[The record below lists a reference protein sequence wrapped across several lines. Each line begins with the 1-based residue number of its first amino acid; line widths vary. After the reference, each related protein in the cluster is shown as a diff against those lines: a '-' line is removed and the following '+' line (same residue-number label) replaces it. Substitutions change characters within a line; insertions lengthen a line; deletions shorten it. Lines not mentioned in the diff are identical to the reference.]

1 MFDQKHNAQPK
12 QFFVIYITLVTLAR
26 WKHLINAS
34 NLLRS
39 DPHCLFSTPRSLSCE
54 VLFFWSFFYQLEFV
68 NLNITYLVYHIKD
81 LRKQNMYN
89 GKLLFFTA
97 ISPFLVIFSV
107 SLLPSSQSAILPR
120 SASDWRNEGPTDH
133 KIEGKLAANSNF
145 FSSADLETLP
155 DILPASSNL
164 GPAGLVAKRP
174 GLWHQLHVVA
184 SGDQLRR
191 VKKTGNPERRRWIQI
206 MLWLE

>member
-1 MFDQKHNAQPK
+1 MTTMT
-12 QFFVIYITLVTLAR
+12 VMTTT
-26 WKHLINAS
+26 S
-34 NLLRS
+34 NS
-39 DPHCLFSTPRSLSCE
+39 PSALSAG
-54 VLFFWSFFYQLEFV
+54 W
-68 NLNITYLVYHIKD
+68 IRD
-81 LRKQNMYN
+81 LRIQNMDN
-89 GKLLFFTA
+89 GKLLCFTA

-120 SASDWRNEGPTDH
+120 SASDWRNEGPTGH

-191 VKKTGNPERRRWIQI
+191 VKKTGNPERRR
-206 MLWLE
+206 

>member
-1 MFDQKHNAQPK
+1 MFDQKHNTQANF
-12 QFFVIYITLVTLAR
+12 FFVIYITLVTLVR

-39 DPHCLFSTPRSLSCE
+39 DPHCLFSTPRPLSCE
-54 VLFFWSFFYQLEFV
+54 VLFFWSFFYQLEFD
-68 NLNITYLVYHIKD
+68 NLNITDLVYHIRD
-81 LRKQNMYN
+81 LRIQNMDN
-89 GKLLFFTA
+89 SKLLCFTA
-97 ISPFLVIFSV
+97 ISPFLVIFSA

-120 SASDWRNEGPTDH
+120 SASDWRNEGPTGN
-133 KIEGKLAANSNF
+133 KMEGTLAANSNF

-174 GLWHQLHVVA
+174 GLWHQLHVA

-191 VKKTGNPERRRWIQI
+191 VKKTGNPERRRWIQV

>member
-1 MFDQKHNAQPK
+1 MFDQRHNTQPT
-12 QFFVIYITLVTLAR
+12 QFFVSYITLVTLVQ
-26 WKHLINAS
+26 WKHLIDAS

-39 DPHCLFSTPRSLSCE
+39 DPHCLFSLQCTQISIMRGT
-54 VLFFWSFFYQLEFV
+54 FFWSFFYQLEFV
-68 NLNITYLVYHIKD
+68 NLNITYLVYHI
-81 LRKQNMYN
+81 RIQNMDSC
-89 GKLLFFTA
+89 KLLCFSA

-107 SLLPSSQSAILPR
+107 SLLPSSQSAILPK
-120 SASDWRNEGPTDH
+120 SASDWRNEGPTGH
-133 KIEGKLAANSNF
+133 KTEGKPAASSNF

-164 GPAGLVAKRP
+164 EPAGLVAKRP
-174 GLWHQLHVVA
+174 GLWHQLHVA

-191 VKKTGNPERRRWIQI
+191 VKKTGNPERRRWIQV